1 MGITERRKQFLQQI
15 MNLYEK
21 TGLPVHYITL
31 ANLIGVSKWTAYDV
45 LKELEKNG
53 LLRRD
58 YTINPHE
65 SGRSMIVFAPTLKAE
80 ELFGK
85 TRTTICN
92 PSELR
97 VIKNSVLGL
106 LKEVRMFRLQ
116 QAVDLFLEKIAHVA
130 VQAEFC
136 LYILGLLILYLN
148 VLGKKRKQMIEHLM
162 NVSNRSEIQLTMFVG
177 TVMGTAVQ
185 TVGHELGPE
194 ITKLIALF
202 FSYLDKL
209 SLDELKTLTD
219 FVQEAMQF

>member
-1 MGITERRKQFLQQI
+1 MGITERRKQFLHQI

-31 ANLIGVSKWTAYDV
+31 ADLIGVSKWTAYDM

-65 SGRSMIVFAPTLKAE
+65 SGRSMIVFTPTPKAD
-80 ELFGK
+80 ELIGK
-85 TRTTICN
+85 TRTTISN

-97 VIKNSVLGL
+97 VIKNSVLDL
-106 LKEVRMFRLQ
+106 LKEVRTFRLQ
-116 QAVDLFLEKIAHVA
+116 RAVDLFLKKISHVNI
-130 VQAEFC
+130 QAEFC

-148 VLGKKRKQMIEHLM
+148 ELGKKRKQMIEHLM

-185 TVGHELGPE
+185 TVGSELGPE

-202 FSYLDKL
+202 FNYLDNL
-209 SLDELKTLTD
+209 GIDELKMLTD
-219 FVQEAMQF
+219 FLKEAVV